1 MNESTVEIPLG
12 HIVLASEILSYMA
25 ERHIPVSHIRSG
37 FSLAT
42 HPAGGPPERYKIE
55 VTEYGD
61 IAIQVDVDTFRNTMT
76 IRHDQQ
82 VTAQFST
89 PGVITP
95 AGGEP
100 YVGPVAPG
108 KPVQIGTI
116 WDGEYELTLRWG
128 LLEDEQREQWDY
140 AQDKI
145 DLKW

>member
-1 MNESTVEIPLG
+1 MNTPTVEIPLG

-42 HPAGGPPERYKIE
+42 HPAGGPPERYTIE

-61 IAIQVDVDTFRNTMT
+61 IAIQVDIDTFRNTMT

-82 VTAQFST
+82 VTVQFST

-100 YVGPVAPG
+100 YVGPVDPG